1 MRHWT
6 TKLLIFFLF
15 VLTLIS
21 AYNYFNKPFLK
32 KINQL
37 TNTDV
42 APTPTPTPIPT
53 SKKELDVKGKIAQL
67 VAVPFDINELEKDS
81 TSSARILRFIAD
93 YEPGFILYFGE
104 KISTQSAILA
114 KETIY
119 SSFTESDYFPLIA
132 VDHEGGLVQR
142 LSGEGFTKLDAW
154 QKVVNDYSV
163 AQQTA
168 IFNQSAR
175 ELGSVG
181 VNIVFAPVVDLASNS
196 AVLKTRVADDLNKT
210 YLATN
215 NFILSY
221 SQNGLMSVIKHF
233 PGIGSISKDP
243 HNAVSTIVLS
253 ANDTEIFSKVLNK
266 YNNIGVMTTHVRL
279 ENKLA
284 GQVCSLSAECLAK
297 FSESYPNVLLF
308 TDDLSMKSA
317 RFQGEGIQEKDLGQ
331 VAVEAILAGN
341 DVLVFGRGVDAT
353 SLEEVIVTLQKKYE
367 DSESFKNRID
377 NSLMKVLK
385 LKK

>member
-15 VLTLIS
+15 VLTLFF

-32 KINQL
+32 KISQL
-37 TNTDV
+37 SNVEITPI
-42 APTPTPTPIPT
+42 PTPTPTLI

-67 VAVPFDINELEKDS
+67 IAVPLDINELEKDS
-81 TSSARILRFIAD
+81 SSSARILRFIAD
-93 YEPGFILYFGE
+93 YEPGFVLYFGE
-104 KISTQSAILA
+104 KISTQSASLA

-119 SSFTESDYFPLIA
+119 RSFTDADYFPLIA

-142 LSGEGFTKLDAW
+142 LSGEGFTRLDAW

-233 PGIGSISKDP
+233 PGIGSITKDP
-243 HNAVSTIVLS
+243 HNAVSTIALS
-253 ANDTEIFSKVLNK
+253 ANDTEIFSKILSK

-308 TDDLSMKSA
+308 TDDLSMQAAK
-317 RFQGEGIQEKDLGQ
+317 FQGENIQEKSLSQ
-331 VAVEAILAGN
+331 VAVEAISAGN

-367 DSESFKNRID
+367 DSESFRNRIN
-377 NSLMKVLK
+377 NSVAKVLK